1 MRARTGCT
9 PDWVELSFCVCHS
22 YPEGEKA
29 GILADV
35 HKHRPYEKPSERG
48 KRKMD
53 AARRKTRR
61 THPA

>member
-1 MRARTGCT
+1 MRARTGC
-9 PDWVELSFCVCHS
+9 PRQSAGLSFYVRHS

-29 GILADV
+29 GILAEL
-35 HKHRPYEKPSERG
+35 HTHRHHDKPSERR
-48 KRKMD
+48 KRKID